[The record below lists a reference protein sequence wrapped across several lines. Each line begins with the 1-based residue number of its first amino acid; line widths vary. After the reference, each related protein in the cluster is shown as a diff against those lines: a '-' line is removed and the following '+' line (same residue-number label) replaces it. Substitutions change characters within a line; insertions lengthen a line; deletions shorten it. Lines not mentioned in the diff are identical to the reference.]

1 MSIDRELQLDM
12 LRLCRDA
19 YPDRVADAYLPCH
32 PDLQANLVYLS
43 EHELIYGTLVNG
55 NVELGR
61 PGITAKGLDFLEDDG
76 GISAMLR
83 TITVKIDREDLR
95 SLIAARV
102 EASDLPPEE
111 KATLSHAMN
120 SLPAQTLRD
129 LTTRLVNEAVDQWPG
144 ALRLFRMYAGLS

>member
-1 MSIDRELQLDM
+1 MKIDREPQLDV

-19 YPDRVADAYLPCH
+19 YPGRAAEADLPCH

-43 EHELIYGTLVNG
+43 EHELIYATLVNG
-55 NVELGR
+55 NVELRR
-61 PGITAKGLDFLEDDG
+61 PGQTAKGLDFLEDDG

-95 SLIAARV
+95 SLIAARL

-111 KATLSHAMN
+111 IATLSHAMN
-120 SLPAQTLRD
+120 SLPAQALRD

-144 ALRLFRMYAGLS
+144 ALRLFQMYAGLS